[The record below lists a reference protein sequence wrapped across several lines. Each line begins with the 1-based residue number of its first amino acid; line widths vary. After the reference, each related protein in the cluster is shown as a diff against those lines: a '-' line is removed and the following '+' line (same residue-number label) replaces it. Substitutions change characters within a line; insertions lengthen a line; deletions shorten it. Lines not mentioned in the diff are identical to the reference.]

1 MKGKSLDIQ
10 TGLLLVLI
18 GLAIVY
24 LILNSREQE
33 EKQQKEKFRARRL
46 KRNERFHNPQSDS
59 KMVMFYVD
67 WCPHCQK
74 AKPIW
79 KKLGDKLS
87 NKLPKLKLEMVNGEE
102 NRKLAEKYEIQY
114 FPTIL
119 YINGDSVVEYE
130 GERELEPLTNFA
142 VSQS

>member
-1 MKGKSLDIQ
+1 MKGKSVDIQ

-24 LILNSREQE
+24 LVLNSREQE
-33 EKQQKEKFRARRL
+33 EKQQKEKFSARRL
-46 KRNERFHNPQSDS
+46 KRRERFQNQSDA
-59 KMVMFYVD
+59 KLVMFYVD

-79 KKLGDKLS
+79 KKLVDRLA
-87 NKLPKLKLEMVNGEE
+87 NKLPKLRLEMINGEE

-119 YINGDSVVEYE
+119 YIKGDSVVEYE
-130 GERELEPLTNFA
+130 GERELEPLINFA
-142 VSQS
+142 VSQ

>member
-1 MKGKSLDIQ
+1 MKGFSAKKLMKSVNVENVVIAVLVIVLVVLVVVYVNKNNEQFQ
-10 TGLLLVLI
+10 TKGVL
-18 GLAIVY
+18 Y
-24 LILNSREQE
+24 
-33 EKQQKEKFRARRL
+33 F
-46 KRNERFHNPQSDS
+46 
-59 KMVMFYVD
+59 FYVD